1 MVYVRATGDPKPL
14 FATLRREIAG
24 IDSSLP
30 IANMRTMDTQ
40 VDEALSAQR
49 LVATLSAW
57 FGILATL
64 LAAIGLYGVMAYTVT
79 RRTREIGIRLALGAG
94 RRSLLGLVMR
104 EVALLTLAGVLIA
117 IPIALALTR
126 LIKTQLYGILPNDP
140 LSIAAAAA
148 ALIAV
153 ALLAGYIPAE
163 RATRVN
169 PITALR
175 YE

>member
-1 MVYVRATGDPKPL
+1 MPVAWDRILAC
-14 FATLRREIAG
+14 AG
-24 IDSSLP
+24 P
-30 IANMRTMDTQ
+30 
-40 VDEALSAQR
+40 ALSAQR

-57 FGILATL
+57 LGILATL
-64 LAAIGLYGVMAYTVT
+64 VAAIGLYGVMAYSVT

-104 EVALLTLAGVLIA
+104 EVALLTCAGVLTA

-126 LIKTQLYGILPNDP
+126 YVKAQLYGILPNDP

-148 ALIAV
+148 ALVAV
-153 ALLAGYIPAE
+153 ALLAGYIPAR
-163 RATRVN
+163 RATRID
-169 PITALR
+169 PIRALR